1 MSEMN
6 KEQFEQ
12 MLGSDAVDR
21 LNYIELLDE
30 SMDFIEQHAVFGLM
44 LMALVTDVETI
55 IEEGH
60 EDKLV
65 QVIQRFSSL
74 HMSILG
80 DYTSSVVQKH
90 FNNINGRRINMDDIT
105 GRNTSDRVMKYFK
118 ERFGF
123 DPMEIIGNTKDD
135 EEE

>member
-44 LMALVTDVETI
+44 LMALVTDVEAI

-60 EDKLV
+60 GDKLTEVV
-65 QVIQRFSSL
+65 QRLSAL

-80 DYTSSVVQKH
+80 DYTSGVVQKH

-123 DPMEIIGNTKDD
+123 DPMEIIGNTEDD